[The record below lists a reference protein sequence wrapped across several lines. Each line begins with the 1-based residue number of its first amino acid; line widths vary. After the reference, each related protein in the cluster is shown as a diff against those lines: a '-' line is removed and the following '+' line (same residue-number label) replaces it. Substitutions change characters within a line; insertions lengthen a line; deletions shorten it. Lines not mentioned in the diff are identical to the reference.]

1 MPRCAKCLLPDAV
14 PGADLD
20 GRGVCAFCRGLG
32 ASDAGEEERR
42 RLEFAADLE
51 RTIAECRGRAQYDC
65 LACFSGGKDSIYMLY
80 KLKVELGLKVLAFT
94 CDLDIPPAGWDNI
107 RRTVDR
113 LDVDHVTFRPPME
126 FYRRFFAFL
135 LRNQDGR
142 GAVRTVCY
150 VSAPLTEGY
159 ALRLA
164 TEKQIPVVFAGYSP
178 GQPDPDWMLYEM
190 PRRKICEFDWT
201 PSFLKASGLFS
212 ADDLSLFWNPHRF
225 SPGTAFPRY
234 LAPFHAWPYDQH
246 EVMKKVTE
254 LGFVARRRNA
264 NPIVSN
270 SPFQWLLMY
279 SDLANLGYNPYTPE
293 FCSLIRRGKA
303 SRVFWKLAFPFVDLM
318 LLRRVL
324 MGRHVTRTARW
335 LNLGLDEMKITRP
348 TPADD
353 YQAFLQR
360 GAAAAATAPAPGTG
374 PTEVQR

>member
-1 MPRCAKCLLPDAV
+1 MAQCVKCTLPDAV
-14 PGADLD
+14 PGADFDAAGL
-20 GRGVCAFCRGLG
+20 CAFCRGLG
-32 ASDAGEEERR
+32 AADPAAEEAQ
-42 RLEFAADLE
+42 RLAFAADLE
-51 RTIAECRGRAQYDC
+51 AAIAGCRGKAPYDC

-107 RRTVDR
+107 HRTVER
-113 LDVDHVTFRPPME
+113 LNVDHVIFRPPME

-164 TEKQIPVVFAGYSP
+164 TEKGIPLVFAGYSP

-190 PRRKICEFDWT
+190 PRPKICEFDWT
-201 PSFLKASGLFS
+201 PAFLAESGLFS
-212 ADDLSLFWNPHRF
+212 EDDLSLFWNPKRF
-225 SPGTAFPRY
+225 PAGTAFPRY
-234 LAPFHAWPYDQH
+234 LAPFHAWPYDQA

-254 LGFVARRRNA
+254 LGFVSRRRNA

-279 SDLANLGYNPYTPE
+279 SDLVNLGYNPYAPE

-303 SRVFWKLAFPFVDLM
+303 SRLFWKFAFPAVDFM
-318 LLRRVL
+318 LRRRIL
-324 MGRHVTRTARW
+324 LGRHVTTTAKW
-335 LNLGLDEMKITRP
+335 LGLQLAEMKITRP
-348 TPADD
+348 TPVDD
-353 YQAFLQR
+353 YQAFQAQR
-360 GAAAAATAPAPGTG
+360 GAAPGT
-374 PTEVQR
+374 PTEDAR